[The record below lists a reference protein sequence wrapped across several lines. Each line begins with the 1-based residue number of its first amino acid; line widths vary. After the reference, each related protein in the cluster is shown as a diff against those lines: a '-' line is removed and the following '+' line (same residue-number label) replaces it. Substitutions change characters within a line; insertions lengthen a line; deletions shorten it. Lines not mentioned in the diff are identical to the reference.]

1 MEDSALRVIR
11 VLSNNAVV
19 AQGATREHVL
29 AGRGIGFGHRAGD
42 LIDPKT
48 GLPDKLCV
56 YWWRVVLF

>member
-42 LIDPKT
+42 LIDPKRFRT
-48 GLPDKLCV
+48 STSKLIHST
-56 YWWRVVLF
+56 

>member
-29 AGRGIGFGHRAGD
+29 EGRGIGFGHRAGD
-42 LIDPKT
+42 LIDPKNDSE
-48 GLPDKLCV
+48 PV
-56 YWWRVVLF
+56 RRN